1 MFYIPIHKV
10 LNKRWRHFT
19 SLKLCKCS
27 SINSQ
32 QNKNKP
38 PLAQSSTDTPHALN
52 YATSLA
58 VGLRGCFQIPGI
70 TKENFG
76 VPY

>member
-10 LNKRWRHFT
+10 LNKRWRHIT

-27 SINSQ
+27 RINRQ
-32 QNKNKP
+32 QNKSKP

-52 YATSLA
+52 YASSLA
-58 VGLRGCFQIPGI
+58 LGLRGSSQTPGI
-70 TKENFG
+70 TKGNFG
-76 VPY
+76 VPH

>member
-1 MFYIPIHKV
+1 MFYIPIHEV
-10 LNKRWRHFT
+10 LNKRRRHFT

-27 SINSQ
+27 SFNRQ

-38 PLAQSSTDTPHALN
+38 PFAQSSTDTPHALN

-58 VGLRGCFQIPGI
+58 VGLRGSS
-70 TKENFG
+70 
-76 VPY
+76 